1 MHAVTER
8 GTLERL
14 PVAELL
20 QHVADTKKSAE
31 VVLHSSAG
39 QARLWFRVGHLIDAQ
54 IGELNGEAAVTE
66 LLDVKEGAYAIEY
79 KAVHGLPAINESI
92 ASLIGRR
99 KRRAAE
105 WQRLVGELGGLET
118 VLSVRIRGMAAAR
131 KALTKADFVLLETI
145 DGRRTII
152 DVVYLSGL
160 DPVAVLER
168 LVWYAEAGLVR
179 PRGSPS
185 APPPAPAA
193 IEPVAVQSSEG
204 SLARPMPKPRRGTL
218 IGVVTPEPPA
228 ETAAA
233 PAHVSIV
240 PAPIIPL
247 KTAAHSALVD
257 SRTSGTLVGFA
268 PPPGESASPAAP
280 SSPPPS
286 PPPPPFTSTATSV
299 AESPDWPAPEQP
311 PDAAAP
317 VERPSEAPVLPVRAL
332 LGRYEVLCRIARGG
346 MGSVYLCRVT
356 GEGGFRRLFA
366 LKALRER
373 LTRDPAATRMFL
385 QEARIAAKI
394 YDPHVVGIVD
404 VGIQASQPYLV
415 MDYVEGGSLQQL
427 LRRHPRY
434 RPPRLIVPLLLDALA
449 GLHAAHTLAD
459 DDGAPLELVHCDVSP
474 HNMLVGVDGTCR
486 LSDFGIAK
494 AAAAAGGVTGSHGK
508 PGYLSPEQAAGRNV
522 DRRAD
527 LFSLGVVMWNAL
539 TGERLF
545 SGRSVDE
552 TLGEVL
558 HKEIPRPSTLGLKP
572 PACLDAICMK
582 ALARDPAARYQT
594 AEEMLRALRT
604 VALRED
610 LLASSSDVARW
621 VTSTFG
627 EELQARRLAVLDA
640 SRRVKAAGASESD
653 VLEAERSSHT
663 DGLRHFRRPSSVP
676 PEAPTDGEPRGAD
689 LRGRESVD
697 ALDEPPLPSGPL
709 SSAPASSARSQ
720 TIVLPRKN
728 DRKNRVVLGA
738 AILSVLVVIL
748 ALVWPNQLAK
758 LFRLEM
764 AAPRATPSTFE
775 PKLPSLQ
782 PPSHGPR
789 EVSPGAPAA
798 AKAAE
803 NARFQVP

>member
-1 MHAVTER
+1 MPVVTER

-31 VVLHSSAG
+31 VVVHSSAG
-39 QARLWFRVGHLIDAQ
+39 QARLWFRIGHLIDAQ
-54 IGELNGEAAVTE
+54 MGELNAEAAVTE
-66 LLDVKEGAYAIEY
+66 LLDVKEGTYVIEY
-79 KAVHGLPAINESI
+79 KAVHGLPAINESV
-92 ASLIGRR
+92 AALIGRR

-118 VLSVRIRGMAAAR
+118 VLGVRIRGMAAAR
-131 KALTKADFVLLETI
+131 TALTKADFVLLETI
-145 DGRRTII
+145 DGRRSIV

-204 SLARPMPKPRRGTL
+204 SLARPPPKPHTGTL
-218 IGVVTPEPPA
+218 VGVVTPEPIAKTAVVPA
-228 ETAAA
+228 
-233 PAHVSIV
+233 PVSIV

-247 KTAAHSALVD
+247 KTTAHGAPVD
-257 SRTSGTLVGFA
+257 SRTSSTLVGFA
-268 PPPGESASPAAP
+268 PPPGQSAAPAASPSNP
-280 SSPPPS
+280 PPPS
-286 PPPPPFTSTATSV
+286 TSTSPNAP
-299 AESPDWPAPEQP
+299 ASPDWPAPELP
-311 PDAAAP
+311 PAPAAAG
-317 VERPSEAPVLPVRAL
+317 ERRSEAPVLPVRAL

-552 TLGEVL
+552 ALGEVL

-594 AEEMLRALRT
+594 AEEMLRALRA

-621 VTSTFG
+621 VTGTFG

-640 SRRVKAAGASESD
+640 SRRVTAAGASESE

-663 DGLRHFRRPSSVP
+663 DGLRLLRRPSSVP
-676 PEAPTDGEPRGAD
+676 PEAPTNGEPRGAD
-689 LRGRESVD
+689 LRGRESAD
-697 ALDEPPLPSGPL
+697 TLDELPLPSGPAN
-709 SSAPASSARSQ
+709 SAPASSARSQ
-720 TIVLPRKN
+720 TIVLPRRQ

-738 AILSVLVVIL
+738 AVLSVLVVIL

-782 PPSHGPR
+782 PPPPAPH
-789 EVSPGAPAA
+789 EVSPGAPGAA
-798 AKAAE
+798 RAAE